1 MKSYR
6 RCTAHFFLTIL
17 IDLGS
22 CKYSVIQ
29 AIFRIIMLSHSNCL
43 SLSFPVACLCWSTNF
58 LPKIPPYHYRIK
70 QKILE
75 NNSFPWVIFFVKTIM
90 IVFFYLLVLL
100 WLTCCCELSKEK
112 SCDSSFFS
120 LFKVSIKSC
129 CELSKYESCTFQL
142 RPLFIG
148 NQYQSNLE
156 N

>member
-75 NNSFPWVIFFVKTIM
+75 NNSLPWVIFFVKIIM

-112 SCDSSFFS
+112 SFDSSFFHC
-120 LFKVSIKSC
+120 LKF
-129 CELSKYESCTFQL
+129 
-142 RPLFIG
+142 
-148 NQYQSNLE
+148 QSNLKHFWSF
-156 N
+156 